1 MEGLSVATN
10 SSEQTVKTQIRLLLK
25 KWSGR
30 DLHCLIFHF
39 RHLNALLHANFSAA
53 ELVFDVQM
61 LLSFYGIHKSSKNFS
76 HRKHL
81 FRAT

>member
-1 MEGLSVATN
+1 MEVLSIATD
-10 SSEQTVKTQIRLLLK
+10 SSEQIGQTQIRLLLK

-53 ELVFDVQM
+53 ELVFDVPM
-61 LLSFYGIHKSSKNFS
+61 LLSFYGIHKSCKNFS
-76 HRKHL
+76 HRTHL

>member
-1 MEGLSVATN
+1 MEVLSVATD
-10 SSEQTVKTQIRLLLK
+10 SSEQTVQTQIRLLLK

-30 DLHCLIFHF
+30 DF

-53 ELVFDVQM
+53 ELVFDVPM
-61 LLSFYGIHKSSKNFS
+61 LLSFYGIHMSCKNFS
-76 HRKHL
+76 HRTHL